1 MKKIFLICFLFV
13 FIFSFS
19 WSQQHT
25 WTESEKKQCMTERLK
40 KMTSD
45 KEGTSSGLM
54 ILQQYKKSKEEVVS
68 CYCAKLEKTYK
79 TYKVAREFIN
89 KKDRKSD
96 RESFEMGFSC
106 FNDKSEVG
114 KWSTEMKKI
123 CFKLLQAPS
132 SGLSEKQANCF
143 CETIEKKYVNFFE
156 FGEAAKYNEIKD
168 QELMIEFQ
176 NCQK

>member
-1 MKKIFLICFLFV
+1 MKNIFLICFLFAFV
-13 FIFSFS
+13 CS
-19 WSQQHT
+19 WSQQKK

-40 KMTSD
+40 KISLD
-45 KEGTSSGLM
+45 NDDASSGQM
-54 ILQQYKKSKEEVVS
+54 ILEQYNMSKEEVVS
-68 CYCAKLEKTYK
+68 CYCSKLENTHKTYK
-79 TYKVAREFIN
+79 FAREFIN

-106 FNDKSEVG
+106 FNDKSEIG
-114 KWSTEMKKI
+114 KWSIEMKNICIKI
-123 CFKLLQAPS
+123 LRGPS

-143 CETIEKKYVNFFE
+143 CQTIEKHYVNFFE

-168 QELMIEFQ
+168 QELMLEFQ